1 MIALL
6 LFGVLIAVF
15 VGISIVFPYTTLA
28 TIPYFG
34 ADLRETLI
42 TMMQYWNSAQETV
55 PYLTALWSYFVYG
68 VLGFEMLM
76 LVAKA
81 IFGFRLPAHTPTDR

>member
-6 LFGVLIAVF
+6 LFGILIAVF
-15 VGISIVFPYTTLA
+15 IGISVVFPYTTLS

-55 PYLTALWSYFVYG
+55 PYLTALWQYFVYG
-68 VLGFEMLM
+68 VLGFELLL
-76 LVAKA
+76 LVAKTVL
-81 IFGFRLPAHTPTDR
+81 GDRLPINSPTDR